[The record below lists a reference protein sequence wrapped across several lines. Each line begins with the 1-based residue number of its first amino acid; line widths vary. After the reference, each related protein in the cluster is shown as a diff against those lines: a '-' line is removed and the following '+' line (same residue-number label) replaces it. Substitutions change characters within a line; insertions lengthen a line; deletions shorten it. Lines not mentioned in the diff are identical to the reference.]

1 MHVLGFRI
9 TNPQPLLVLQLS
21 NSETSPGGGLQ
32 SRNKMQRKVTQS
44 LKFLGLLEELGR
56 IPGFPTARQ
65 RLHQLAASAAQTFL
79 LLAVPRVRWLSLGLE
94 LSWPTLRVTISVSPI
109 STLLN
114 TARSIPVYLGFP
126 SSQFQLLQ
134 P

>member
-1 MHVLGFRI
+1 MIPR
-9 TNPQPLLVLQLS
+9 
-21 NSETSPGGGLQ
+21 PGGGLQ

-109 STLLN
+109 STLL
-114 TARSIPVYLGFP
+114 TQHVLFLFIWGFP
-126 SSQFQLLQ
+126 LHSFSYPRSNTVQKHYMETSRINEFISF